1 MQLHDLTKE
10 LGTQGDFASQA
21 LFKLAQTQTLIQLQ
35 FSDVT
40 SAQTA
45 VLERRLRQFDAS
57 VTHKGTTVTTL
68 LTYEATK
75 QLSDN
80 WLTWFPGEQEAD
92 KQLTNVLA
100 SYELGWQANDF
111 QFELREKPMIY
122 AIMNITPDSFYDGG
136 RYTTEEAVSAHIA
149 EMVEA
154 GADLIEVNGQ
164 TTRPGYTE
172 VTPEVEIERT
182 IPYIKQIKQLYPDMA
197 VGIDTYKLPVM
208 KAAIDA
214 GVDVI
219 NDVNSFTDD
228 PEKLPY
234 LAQQRVGLLT
244 MLNGRGND
252 FTNLSE
258 EMHTFFED
266 NIKAITDAGVA
277 FDRIALDQGIG
288 YSKLPD
294 SKQDFVMMRNVDQFN
309 DLNRPMMVAVSRKGF
324 YKQLLGL
331 EKDDRLPMTL
341 ITETEMML
349 KGGRIIR
356 VHDVEETRQM
366 ITFLNEIEKGH
377 WLA

>member
-1 MQLHDLTKE
+1 MQIHDTTKA
-10 LGTQGDFASQA
+10 LAGQNDFASQA
-21 LFKLAQTQTLIQLQ
+21 LFKLTQDQTLIQLQ
-35 FSDVT
+35 FTDAT
-40 SAQTA
+40 SAQADALKT
-45 VLERRLRQFDAS
+45 RLRQFDGT
-57 VTHKGTTVTTL
+57 VTHKGTTVSGL

-111 QFELREKPMIY
+111 RFELREKPMIY

-136 RYTTEEAVSAHIA
+136 RYQTKEAVSTHIA

-182 IPYIKQIKQLYPDMA
+182 IPYIKQIKLLYPDMA

-234 LAQQRVGLLT
+234 LAKQRVGLLT

-266 NIKAITDAGVA
+266 NIKTITDAGVA

-366 ITFLNEIEKGH
+366 ITFLDEIEKGY